1 MRKFSRHSQEDSP
14 KRKTRKDKTSAE
26 AKETIINFFRQG
38 DTVFQNKTLKETYRE
53 YGESKLDVVSFST
66 FARLKPCNVDTT

>member
-26 AKETIINFFRQG
+26 AKETIINFLRQG
-38 DTVFQNKTLKETYRE
+38 DTVFQQTYQIQKELNPILRKE
-53 YGESKLDVVSFST
+53 ECST
-66 FARLKPCNVDTT
+66 RLEKKPIENMEKVN

>member
-26 AKETIINFFRQG
+26 AKETIINFLRQG
-38 DTVFQNKTLKETYRE
+38 DTVFQQTYQIQKELNRILRKE
-53 YGESKLDVVSFST
+53 ECST
-66 FARLKPCNVDTT
+66 RL